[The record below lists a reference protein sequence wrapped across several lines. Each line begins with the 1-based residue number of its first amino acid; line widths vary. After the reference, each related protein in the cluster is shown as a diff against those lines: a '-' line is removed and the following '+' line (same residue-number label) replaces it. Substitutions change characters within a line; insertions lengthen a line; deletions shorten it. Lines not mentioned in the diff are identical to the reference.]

1 MWCRKKLK
9 YLRALTHLAG
19 NPLGAQPLRTSSQT
33 LALSAYISACTFRIE
48 TMTINHV
55 FVYVTAQRMAAMR
68 SFYRSVLNPLG
79 YTEMIRAFEG
89 KTIGYGSDYPYLWLQ
104 QVPEGHKPYPAHV
117 AIDAPSKQPRT
128 CWRLTED

>member
-1 MWCRKKLK
+1 
-9 YLRALTHLAG
+9 
-19 NPLGAQPLRTSSQT
+19 
-33 LALSAYISACTFRIE
+33 
-48 TMTINHV
+48 MTINHV

-117 AIDAPSKQPRT
+117 AIDAPNNQAVDEFHNLGLSNGGTDNGKPGIRYEMSRQPYYAAFVLDPEGNNLEAVCVDKKGVR
-128 CWRLTED
+128 